1 MLGEN
6 RKKIILT
13 ADDFGK
19 SGKANE
25 SILNLAKMGKLDR
38 VSVMSEGV
46 FTAREIE
53 ELKNAGVK
61 IDIHLELD
69 WQKKRRGRT
78 RERTA
83 KQVIVF
89 LANYIR
95 RNRVK
100 REWEKQIKK
109 FREIFG
115 RYPDGINSH
124 EYVHFFPVYF
134 KIALKLA
141 GKHGVPFIRF
151 GEDGFKGKR
160 NSAHM
165 ILNHLRRWSKNNFV
179 DSRIDS
185 SDFFAS
191 IDWIGDINS
200 FMRDLPE
207 GKTEIA
213 CHPERKEEF
222 KIVEK
227 YF

>member
-1 MLGEN
+1 MLIFSLVNMIWPGGEVANAAVCKTAIHGCNSHLGLKIISGEWWNGIHAGLKILWDLSHVGSSPTSPIDFMLGEN

-100 REWEKQIKK
+100 R
-109 FREIFG
+109 
-115 RYPDGINSH
+115 
-124 EYVHFFPVYF
+124 
-134 KIALKLA
+134 
-141 GKHGVPFIRF
+141 
-151 GEDGFKGKR
+151 
-160 NSAHM
+160 
-165 ILNHLRRWSKNNFV
+165 
-179 DSRIDS
+179 
-185 SDFFAS
+185 
-191 IDWIGDINS
+191 
-200 FMRDLPE
+200 
-207 GKTEIA
+207 
-213 CHPERKEEF
+213 
-222 KIVEK
+222 
-227 YF
+227 